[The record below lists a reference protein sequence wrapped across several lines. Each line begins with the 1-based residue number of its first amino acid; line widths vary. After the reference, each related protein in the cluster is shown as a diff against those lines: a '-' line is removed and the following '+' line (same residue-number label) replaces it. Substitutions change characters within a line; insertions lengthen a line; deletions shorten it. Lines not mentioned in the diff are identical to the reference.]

1 MLLRKNLQ
9 SIGGLKAKLY
19 TLYTPAIQILKRKTL
34 IIIFFCF
41 LLAGGQ
47 WYGVDITKE
56 DIADNFQ
63 ECVWEPS
70 IIKINALTAAS
81 EAAIMILSV
90 DETIKSPKSGDGPM
104 AGAPMGR
111 GMGRPM

>member
-1 MLLRKNLQ
+1 MWQ
-9 SIGGLKAKLY
+9 Y
-19 TLYTPAIQILKRKTL
+19 ERKTL
-34 IIIFFCF
+34 IIIFFFF